1 MKLPKVLI
9 FTPIYEGKDYCLDR
23 WLGFVKDI
31 NYPNK
36 KHIIIDNSATSAYAE
51 SLKPRVEHLGIEVY
65 HVGRGNNSREAL
77 TRAQVFARKMALDE
91 GYDYLLSIESDIM
104 VPPNVVQWLVSRHK
118 GVVTGCYLIGTENN
132 RIPCIT
138 LPEQYG
144 DHWGT
149 RLLKPEEFK
158 QFTNNGIVQVQ
169 AGGMGCC
176 LMRRDVLEKVGFYYD
191 SRFKG
196 HSDIYFFNS
205 CFNMK
210 IPVFV
215 DTDMWLDH
223 DNKPWDTVAD
233 R

>member
-23 WLGFVKDI
+23 WLEYASKI

-36 KHIIIDNSATSAYAE
+36 RHIIIDNSATPDYAK
-51 SLKPRVEHLGIEVY
+51 SLKSRVEPLGMEVY

-77 TRAQVFARKMALDE
+77 TRAQVFARKMMLEE

-104 VPPNVVQWLVSRHK
+104 VPPTIVQLLVMRHK
-118 GVVTGCYLIGTENN
+118 AVVTACYLIGNDKVKL
-132 RIPCIT
+132 PCIT

-144 DHWGT
+144 SHWGT
-149 RLLKPEEFK
+149 RLLKPEEYE
-158 QFTNNGIVQVQ
+158 QFINQGLVQVQ

-176 LMRRDVLEKVGFYYD
+176 LMRRDAMEKVGFYFD
-191 SRFKG
+191 ARFKG

-205 CFNMK
+205 CFNAK

-215 DTDMWLDH
+215 DTDIWLDH
-223 DNKPWDTVAD
+223 DNRPWDEVAD